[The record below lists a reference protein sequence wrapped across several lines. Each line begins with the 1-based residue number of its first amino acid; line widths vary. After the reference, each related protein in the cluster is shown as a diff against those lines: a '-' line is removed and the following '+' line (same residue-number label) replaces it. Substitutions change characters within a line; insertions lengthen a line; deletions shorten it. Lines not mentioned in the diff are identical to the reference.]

1 MQQQLADAGLAGL
14 ASAAA
19 PSLCPDVCTLRH
31 AWRWCSGWVPERL
44 PLYLA
49 LHPFDDPLLL
59 IELLQYLQDR
69 LAAKDID
76 A

>member
-1 MQQQLADAGLAGL
+1 VAQGAD
-14 ASAAA
+14 
-19 PSLCPDVCTLRH
+19 V
-31 AWRWCSGWVPERL
+31 WVPECT

-69 LAAKDID
+69 LAAKDL
-76 A
+76 AA